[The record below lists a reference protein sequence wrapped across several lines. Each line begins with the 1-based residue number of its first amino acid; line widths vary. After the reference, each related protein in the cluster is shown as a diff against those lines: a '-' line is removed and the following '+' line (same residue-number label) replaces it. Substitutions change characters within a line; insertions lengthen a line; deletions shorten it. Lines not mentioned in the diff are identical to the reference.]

1 MSYQTVSRT
10 TRHDTSVAWYRPPDE
25 YKSYLKSNYEDTGK
39 IINISRV
46 FSEGGTSRYD
56 ASTIKTVTV
65 TWKDKASNTEW
76 RKDETCLAHVSAR
89 NTYEAANNFSRI
101 KPGQMEMINGSR

>member
-39 IINISRV
+39 IINILN
-46 FSEGGTSRYD
+46 
-56 ASTIKTVTV
+56 ILK
-65 TWKDKASNTEW
+65 K
-76 RKDETCLAHVSAR
+76 
-89 NTYEAANNFSRI
+89 RI
-101 KPGQMEMINGSR
+101 PLKP